1 MEPIEIR
8 LLYWASSAWDSDAE
22 LLEEASRTIT
32 ELREKLDITTTALKI
47 ISETNWA
54 ESQCREMAVKA
65 ILQLE
70 I

>member
-32 ELREKLDITTTALKI
+32 ELREKLDITTTALKKSLRQI
-47 ISETNWA
+47 G
-54 ESQCREMAVKA
+54 QKA
-65 ILQLE
+65 NVGKWQLRQFCN
-70 I
+70 